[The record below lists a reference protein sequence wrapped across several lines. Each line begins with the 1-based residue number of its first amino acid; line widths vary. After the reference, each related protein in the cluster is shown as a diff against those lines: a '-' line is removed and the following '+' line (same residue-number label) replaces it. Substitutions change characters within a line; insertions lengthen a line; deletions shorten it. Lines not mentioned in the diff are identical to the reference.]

1 MPVSFLLRS
10 PLEAG
15 GELGIIAE
23 GDMHNSAQADGRER
37 LTALKAVEARLRRL
51 GGLAFA
57 ADSKDRIADGN
68 LIDLI
73 PAPFP
78 FWTSHLRILS
88 LPNVSVLRTAHF
100 VRRTEQRLVG
110 AIVHSVA
117 A

>member
-88 LPNVSVLRTAHF
+88 LPNVRGQGTRHLVEGTLDP
-100 VRRTEQRLVG
+100 LVG
-110 AIVHSVA
+110 TLFCFHS
-117 A
+117 

>member
-1 MPVSFLLRS
+1 M
-10 PLEAG
+10 EGG

-23 GDMHNSAQADGRER
+23 GDMHNSAQTDGRER

-57 ADSKDRIADGN
+57 ADSKDKIADGN

-78 FWTSHLRILS
+78 LWTSRLRILS
-88 LPNVSVLRTAHF
+88 SPNVRGQGTRHLVEGTLDP
-100 VRRTEQRLVG
+100 LVG
-110 AIVHSVA
+110 LFLFCQIAL
-117 A
+117 